1 MCIKKIKNMRTKK
14 EKEEKVEVKLE
25 VEQTS
30 DENPTLK
37 VEDKSNEEP
46 ASKENFIATDH
57 VTVAI
62 PYVKEKAQG
71 DELRM
76 ALRSLHKFL
85 RFGVNIVVIGD
96 REEWMSDEVT
106 VIEHDCVS
114 DNPQVDVVEKLKL
127 AIAADEVTEK
137 FIWSNDDIYLVAPVM
152 LAHFEV
158 PKNKGFLRPELYKG
172 IYKENM
178 LRTVDLLSDFP
189 KLDFGTHTPVVYEK
203 QKLVD
208 MFERFPELNAGGY
221 LISSVYF
228 NTLWSTEQISSIELN
243 WQSDNIAL
251 SIISKQPDS
260 KKFEELVSKKMFLN
274 NSESGYSDFL
284 MKYLLDMFPDKS
296 DFEE

>member
-1 MCIKKIKNMRTKK
+1 MRTKK
-14 EKEEKVEVKLE
+14 EKEEKVEAKLE
-25 VEQTS
+25 VKQTS
-30 DENPTLK
+30 EENPTLK
-37 VEDKSNEEP
+37 VEDKPNVDSDT
-46 ASKENFIATDH
+46 KENPITTDH
-57 VTVAI
+57 VTVVI

-85 RFGVNIVVIGD
+85 RFGVNVVVIGD

-114 DNPQVDVVEKLKL
+114 DNPQIDVVEKWKL
-127 AIAADEVTEK
+127 AIVADEVTEK
-137 FIWSNDDIYLVAPVM
+137 FIWSNDDIYLIAPVM

-158 PKNKGFLRPELYKG
+158 PKNKGALRPELYKG
-172 IYKENM
+172 VYKENM
-178 LRTVDLLSDFP
+178 LRTVELLTDFP
-189 KLDFGTHTPVVYEK
+189 KLDFGTHTPIVYQK

-228 NTLWSTEQISSIELN
+228 NTLWDTEPISSIELN

-251 SIISKQPDS
+251 SIVSKQPDS
-260 KKFEELVSKKMFLN
+260 EKFEELVSKKMFLN
-274 NSESGYSDFL
+274 NAESGYSDFL
-284 MKYLLDMFPDKS
+284 MKYLLTMFPDKS